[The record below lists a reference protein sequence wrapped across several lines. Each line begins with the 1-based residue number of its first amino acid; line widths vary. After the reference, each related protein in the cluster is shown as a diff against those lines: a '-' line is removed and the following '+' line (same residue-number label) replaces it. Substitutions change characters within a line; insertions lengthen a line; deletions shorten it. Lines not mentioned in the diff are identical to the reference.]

1 MQAVILAAGRGVR
14 MGELTNDKPKP
25 LLEIAGRPILEYTLE
40 NLPEEVSEVILV
52 IGYKGEMIKEYFGD
66 NWQGKKISYVE
77 QKQMD
82 GTGGA
87 ILAAKDLLS
96 DKFLVLMADDL
107 YHRSDLA
114 KLLPYDLALLVR
126 EIEQNTRFGVV
137 EKDEK
142 ENLKSIIEFKDLQG
156 KQINEHLVNMGAY
169 MLNKEFFNYPLVKI
183 SEKEYGL
190 PQSLAQMTDKYKI
203 KVIKADC
210 WHPNGHQ
217 EDLIKGEAVVKKHFN
232 IN

>member
-40 NLPEEVSEVILV
+40 NLPEEILEVVLV
-52 IGYKGEMIKEYFGD
+52 IGYKGEMIKKHFGES
-66 NWQGKKISYVE
+66 WGGKKISYVE

-87 ILAAKDLLS
+87 ITAARDLLK

-114 KLLPYDLALLVR
+114 KLLSYDLALLVR

-169 MLNKEFFNYPLVKI
+169 MLNKEFFEYPLVKI

-190 PQSLAQMTDKYKI
+190 PQTLAQMADKYKI
-203 KVIKADC
+203 KVIKAEC
-210 WHPNGHQ
+210 WHPNGQQ
-217 EDLIKGEAVVKKHFN
+217 EDLIKGEEVVKKHFN
-232 IN
+232 ID